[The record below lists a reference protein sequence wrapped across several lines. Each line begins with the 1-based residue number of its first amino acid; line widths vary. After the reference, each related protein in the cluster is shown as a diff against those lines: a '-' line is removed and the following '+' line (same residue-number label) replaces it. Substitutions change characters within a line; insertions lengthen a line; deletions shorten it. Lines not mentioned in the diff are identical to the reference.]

1 MEETSFY
8 EQSDLRYLGLKDFGE
23 KVRISRKASI
33 YGASQISIGDNVRI
47 DDFVILSGSIQIG
60 SFIHLGAYSSLF
72 GKYGILMQDFSGV
85 SSRVTVLSASDDFSG
100 EYLTNS
106 AVIDSIYCK
115 TVGSEVVFERH
126 ANVGTGSTILPG
138 VHLAEGTVIGAMSLA
153 STNTEPWT
161 IYFGIPCRAINT
173 RRKDLLKLEGD
184 VLNSCK
190 LKK

>member
-33 YGASQISIGDNVRI
+33 YGTSQISIGDNVRI
-47 DDFVILSGSIQIG
+47 DDFVILSGRIQIG

-72 GKYGILMQDFSGV
+72 GKYGILMQDFSSV

-106 AVIDSIYCK
+106 PVIDSVYCN

-126 ANVGTGSTILPG
+126 ANVGTGSTIMPG
-138 VHLAEGTVIGAMSLA
+138 VHLAEGTVIGAMSLVTA
-153 STNTEPWT
+153 NTEPWT
-161 IYFGIPCRAINT
+161 VYFGIPCRAINT
-173 RRKDLLKLEGD
+173 RRKDLLKLEAD

-190 LKK
+190 